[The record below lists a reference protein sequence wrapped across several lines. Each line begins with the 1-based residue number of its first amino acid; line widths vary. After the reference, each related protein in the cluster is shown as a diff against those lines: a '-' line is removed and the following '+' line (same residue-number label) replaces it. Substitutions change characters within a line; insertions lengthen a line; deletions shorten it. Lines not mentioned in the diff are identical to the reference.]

1 MLKRLSTD
9 CHAER
14 LVSPRKAFPTCAVT
28 WTVDF
33 RFDGGTF
40 SIAGESSVLLS
51 EVFSRLSVGREASD
65 VVSCEFS
72 DPALLSVGREGDDWR
87 LASLAPF
94 STEERLSCTFPD
106 GDVVE
111 IRVTD
116 ATINNGGSKVVVAG
130 NHDDYMSSF
139 AFTDARID
147 PGKINTATHGP
158 SGSTYSFAS
167 SNPNLVLSTS
177 DITGQGDTV
186 HAICWTAPITQNAS
200 PNATATLLFY
210 DAAEF
215 SDGSHGD
222 VRIQLTIEDFVIND
236 ALVSSYPTQT
246 FVWNGHAPCLFAWN
260 GTGRPM
266 NSGIGIQTKVDM
278 QVLNKDGTEHVGSK
292 LIWQQ
297 NEIDGPD
304 AVSYATSTFA
314 GAYCE
319 GFVIDYGA
327 QSKAYIPRTS
337 GVAVD
342 IAGSSATPDANG
354 LWIRASQNSPATT
367 AQYGAAANCFSM
379 LAGSHVIER
388 FRASGA
394 HGGGLITKAVAIKA
408 APYYRAY
415 NNGTLSGWV
424 LGSTGGGIQIH
435 DYADQA
441 WLSWSVGAAASTG
454 YLTRYAGNGKAVPL
468 NAVPSEGFYRSD
480 VTYNGATI
488 NSTFNSSNNSFY
500 INSLNADGFVEAYY
514 TPVTGTVTIKKA
526 DASTGEPLAGAEFT
540 CSGTSSV
547 HGAFSLTSAD
557 NGDGTYTI
565 ANVPYGRASDAYTV
579 SETRV
584 PAGYEAAP
592 DQTVA
597 GDAFV

>member
-1 MLKRLSTD
+1 M
-9 CHAER
+9 
-14 LVSPRKAFPTCAVT
+14 T

-87 LASLAPF
+87 LASLAAF
-94 STEERLSCTFPD
+94 STEERLSCTFPN

-116 ATINNGGSKVVVAG
+116 APINNGGSKVVVAG

-139 AFTDARID
+139 AFTDTRID
-147 PGKINTATHGP
+147 PAKINTATHGP
-158 SGSTYSFAS
+158 SGSTYSFVS

-186 HAICWTAPITQNAS
+186 HAICWTAPITQNSS

-304 AVSYATSTFA
+304 AVSYATPTFA

-319 GFVIDYGA
+319 GFIIDYGA
-327 QSKAYIPRTS
+327 QSKAHIPWTS

-342 IAGSSATPDANG
+342 IAGSSAMPDANG

-367 AQYGAAANCFSM
+367 AQHGAAANCFSM

-415 NNGTLSGWV
+415 NNGTLSG
-424 LGSTGGGIQIH
+424 
-435 DYADQA
+435 
-441 WLSWSVGAAASTG
+441 
-454 YLTRYAGNGKAVPL
+454 
-468 NAVPSEGFYRSD
+468 
-480 VTYNGATI
+480 
-488 NSTFNSSNNSFY
+488 
-500 INSLNADGFVEAYY
+500 
-514 TPVTGTVTIKKA
+514 
-526 DASTGEPLAGAEFT
+526 
-540 CSGTSSV
+540 
-547 HGAFSLTSAD
+547 
-557 NGDGTYTI
+557 
-565 ANVPYGRASDAYTV
+565 
-579 SETRV
+579 
-584 PAGYEAAP
+584 
-592 DQTVA
+592 
-597 GDAFV
+597 